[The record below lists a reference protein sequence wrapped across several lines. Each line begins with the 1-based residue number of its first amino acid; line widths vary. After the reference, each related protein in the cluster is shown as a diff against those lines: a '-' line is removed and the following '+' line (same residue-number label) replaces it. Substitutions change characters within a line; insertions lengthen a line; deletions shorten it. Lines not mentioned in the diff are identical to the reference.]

1 MCDNRHESDIQMVL
15 STLGLANPISERL
28 LNKYLLDGP
37 IGRAG
42 SRIGKWNDLLI
53 NMWSSFI
60 DSSKELSLEENEA
73 ILCFVRRCFSFIHK
87 CIRYN
92 IIQVNTQRS
101 EAIACAP
108 QGRCNSMVTLSIPD
122 TINTAKST
130 RGTEGE
136 MGDDTEREASVSEV
150 TSISNVL
157 SLVAQIAPT
166 HE

>member
-73 ILCFVRRCFSFIHK
+73 ILCSPLLLIHP
-87 CIRYN
+87 
-92 IIQVNTQRS
+92 QVH
-101 EAIACAP
+101 
-108 QGRCNSMVTLSIPD
+108 
-122 TINTAKST
+122 
-130 RGTEGE
+130 
-136 MGDDTEREASVSEV
+136 
-150 TSISNVL
+150 
-157 SLVAQIAPT
+157 SLQHHSSQHAAL
-166 HE
+166 